1 MARTFEL
8 TEVTQLQTSSSK
20 QFVVKSLHRDYPVCV
35 SESIESLTSNLEVGG
50 DTVFVVDKT
59 VGMEYEE
66 QLLALIQDRPK
77 MYLDSDETVKTL
89 EGIERLI
96 EWLMSL
102 RCNKSTHIVAIGG
115 GIVQDVVAFTS
126 SIYYRGIRYSL
137 VPTTLLSMC
146 DSSIGAKCGINF
158 KNFKN
163 QLGVVYAP
171 YSVHIAT
178 EFLRTLND
186 REIQSGYGE
195 ILKLAITGGPENLEK
210 LESHV
215 NATSLRDAATELIY
229 DCLLVKK
236 TVIEIDEYESD
247 YRRVLNYGHT
257 FGHALEA
264 FTEHEIPHGLGV
276 AWGIDVINFIA
287 SQVFD
292 FDKNTALRIRSF
304 IKDHLFFQLS
314 RIPTSEDLLKAAQR
328 DKKMVGSKLNI
339 VVPVKLG
346 KLQIVP
352 VDLSSLLQDLLD
364 NYLSSENVFG
374 TPQE

>member
-1 MARTFEL
+1 MQTFSNRT
-8 TEVTQLQTSSSK
+8 
-20 QFVVKSLHRDYPVCV
+20 FVVKSLHRDYPVFV
-35 SESIESLTSNLEVGG
+35 SELLESLTSNVEVGA
-50 DTVFVVDKT
+50 DTVFVVDQT
-59 VGMEYEE
+59 VGVRYEE
-66 QLLALIQDRPK
+66 ELSALIRDRPK
-77 MYLDSDETVKTL
+77 MYLNANETVKTL

-115 GIVQDVVAFTS
+115 GIIQDVVAFAS
-126 SIYYRGIRYSL
+126 SIYYRGVRYSL

-178 EFLRTLND
+178 EFLNTLSD

-195 ILKLAITGGPENLEK
+195 ILKLAITGGPENFNK
-210 LESHV
+210 LETQVKS
-215 NATSLRDAATELIY
+215 TSLRQAATELIY

-236 TVIEIDEYESD
+236 GVIEIDEYEAD

-264 FTEHEIPHGLGV
+264 FTEHEVPHGVGV
-276 AWGIDVINFIA
+276 AWGIDVINYIA
-287 SQVFD
+287 YQTFD
-292 FDKNTALRIRSF
+292 FDKNTALRIRGF
-304 IKDHLFFQLS
+304 INDHLFFKS
-314 RIPTSEDLLKAAQR
+314 EKIPTSDDLLKAAQR
-328 DKKMVGSKLNI
+328 DKKMVGTKLNI
-339 VVPVKLG
+339 VIPVKLG
-346 KLQIVP
+346 ELRIVP
-352 VDLSSLLQDLLD
+352 VELSSKFQNLLD
-364 NYLSSENVFG
+364 NYLANENVFSSS
-374 TPQE
+374 QK